1 MARKRYG
8 FDEKRINRFIRAGR
22 GTGTGKQ
29 YKPWLT
35 VSDVPSLGR
44 VHRVFCPKTGR
55 EHHLLSDNE
64 YYAFLLQ
71 WWDDDIIDIREQY
84 PLLDR
89 RETLEIA
96 ARCGVR
102 HPVDPASGALWV
114 MTTDLLVT
122 IRTTHG
128 IETVA
133 HAVKQAEELRNERT
147 LEKLE
152 IERRY
157 WERHEVR
164 WSILTDRQV
173 KNTFTQNLAWILDSS
188 DFHPQTPARTE
199 IDIAVQYELA
209 EEQRV
214 QPYAP
219 IRLVCRSVDQKLN
232 CKPGT
237 ALAVLRRQ
245 LGTKLVRVDLHARS
259 LHDLPAQAFLLQGG
273 KECHMMA

>member
-8 FDEKRINRFIRAGR
+8 FDEKRIKRFTREGR
-22 GTGTGKQ
+22 GAGTGKH

-71 WWDDDIIDIREQY
+71 WWDDNVIDIREQF
-84 PLLDR
+84 PLIDR

-114 MTTDLLVT
+114 ITTDLLVT
-122 IRTTHG
+122 IRTTCS

-133 HAVKQAEELRNERT
+133 YTVKQAEELRKERT
-147 LEKLE
+147 LEKLD

-157 WERHEVR
+157 WERRDVR
-164 WSILTDRQV
+164 WNILTDRQV
-173 KNTFTQNLAWILDSS
+173 KNTFTKNLAWILDPNELHS
-188 DFHPQTPARTE
+188 QTPTCTD
-199 IDIAVQYELA
+199 IDIAVRYALA
-209 EEQRV
+209 EEQRT

-219 IRLVCRSVDQKLN
+219 IRMVCRTADQRLD
-232 CKPGT
+232 CKAGT
-237 ALAVLRRQ
+237 ALASLRRL
-245 LGTKLVRVDLHARS
+245 LGAKLVRVDLHARS
-259 LHDLPAQAFLLQGG
+259 LYDLPIQAFSILGG
-273 KECHMMA
+273 EI